1 MSKDVL
7 LRLEEAL
14 EEQIVI
20 YERDGADR
28 EPVEK
33 AFEEVIGQKKRDKKI

>member
-14 EEQIVI
+14 EEQIAV
-20 YERDGADR
+20 YEKDGADR

-33 AFEEVIGQKKRDKKI
+33 RN